1 MPELRSPLAHLPLGP
16 ATREPAALTAA
27 ELPDLGYLVLRGR
40 QDDPAF
46 MAATAAVLGVD
57 FEELCWRILEAT
69 VAEVRP

>member
-40 QDDPAF
+40 QDDA
-46 MAATAAVLGVD
+46 
-57 FEELCWRILEAT
+57 
-69 VAEVRP
+69 